1 MPSIPH
7 RSHLGRRTLQSVLS
21 DLARL
26 PARAMRKA
34 ALWFEVRRQMRQ
46 LADLDQHLLRD
57 IGLSEADRRA
67 AIIAPNRKQAAKEH

>member
-1 MPSIPH
+1 
-7 RSHLGRRTLQSVLS
+7 
-21 DLARL
+21 
-26 PARAMRKA
+26 
-34 ALWFEVRRQMRQ
+34 MRQ